1 MVAAV
6 TTTDSE
12 FTPEHVALLLASRQK
27 EREVGPHGIPMSVAT
42 DPAMKSKIRTHME
55 IDFVAAALSATRK
68 QYEKDYAHQDQS
80 GFSFHATIA
89 DS

>member
-27 EREVGPHGIPMSVAT
+27 EREAGPHGIPMSVAT
-42 DPAMKSKIRTHME
+42 DPAMKSKIRTHMTV
-55 IDFVAAALSATRK
+55 DFVAQAIANTKK
-68 QYEKDYAHQDQS
+68 QYEKDYRHQDQS
-80 GFSFHATIA
+80 GFSFHATIT
-89 DS
+89 D